1 MAAYTTIDDPSAYFK
16 VQLYTGNG
24 STQAIT
30 FDDTDTDMQPDF
42 VWLKN
47 RNSSGHDHFLFDSV
61 NGVQRFLSSNDNGA
75 LASSD
80 SSYLTAFNSD
90 GFTLGSSDGMNENN
104 ITFVSWNWKAGTSFT
119 NDASSTGVGSIDSSG
134 SVSDVAGFSLCTYT
148 GTGSNATIKHGLSS
162 APHVVWTKQLNTAQK
177 WITYNKSLG
186 ATNTLHLDTAEAIQD
201 NSAFNDTD
209 PTTSVFS
216 VGTIVNSNESG
227 GSYIA
232 YSFAPVQGYFA
243 TGKYVGNGNA
253 DGPYVHC
260 GFRPALILGRNTT
273 ASQHWFMVDNKR
285 SPYNGD
291 SKWLKADASDNELT
305 NLVNPDFTANGFKIR
320 SSNDIYNDSGETH
333 VWMAWAESPFVNSN
347 GIPNNAK

>member
-1 MAAYTTIDDPSAYFK
+1 MAAYTTIDDPGEYFQSK
-16 VQLYTGNG
+16 LYSGTGSDQSITLDGDNNLQPDLIWVKRRDG
-24 STQAIT
+24 TGGHGLVDSVRGANKWLASEGTGGEDTSTENIT
-30 FDDTDTDMQPDF
+30 FGSDGFTWNGGNYD
-42 VWLKN
+42 
-47 RNSSGHDHFLFDSV
+47 RNSSGETYV
-61 NGVQRFLSSNDNGA
+61 A
-75 LASSD
+75 
-80 SSYLTAFNSD
+80 
-90 GFTLGSSDGMNENN
+90 
-104 ITFVSWNWKAGTSFT
+104 WCWKAGTSFT
-119 NDASSTGVGSIDSSG
+119 NDASATSIGSIDSSG
-134 SVSDVAGFSLCTYT
+134 SVSDVTGFSICTYT

-162 APHVVWTKQLNTAQK
+162 APHVVWTKQRNATQK

-216 VGTIVNSNESG
+216 VGTIVNSNESSG
-227 GSYIA
+227 TYVA

-291 SKWLKADASDNELT
+291 SRWLKADGDNAELT
-305 NLVNPDFTANGFKIR
+305 NLVNPDFLANGFKIR
-320 SSNDIYNDSGETH
+320 SNNDIYNDSGETH
-333 VWMAWAESPFVNSN
+333 VYMAWAESPFVNSN
-347 GIPNNAK
+347 GIPNNAR